1 MRYLLGLRVFL
12 FAINK
17 QMQSLGGSSPA
28 VVGGMEKFTT
38 GGVITPAEA
47 QAGGRKRRGAS
58 VKTLKKMLKKAGLK
72 TTGKK
77 AALTRRAKK
86 AHLKMKGGVELMP
99 GSTDASKE
107 QGKSDVDEA
116 LAENEFN
123 SDDKNAD
130 EGGRRRS
137 RKNGLV
143 KGVYRG
149 VTGVAK
155 GTLRSVGRVGRS
167 VFGRGRNGKKY

>member
-1 MRYLLGLRVFL
+1 MNAL
-12 FAINK
+12 A
-17 QMQSLGGSSPA
+17 GSSPA
-28 VVGGMEKFTT
+28 VVGGTEGFTT
-38 GGVITPAEA
+38 GGVITPA

-86 AHLKMKGGVELMP
+86 AHLKMGGAFDVERTEEEM
-99 GSTDASKE
+99 A
-107 QGKSDVDEA
+107 A
-116 LAENEFN
+116 LPADSAE
-123 SDDKNAD
+123 KQLAAD

-137 RKNGLV
+137 RRRNGLV

-155 GTLRSVGRVGRS
+155 GTLRSVGRVGKA
-167 VFGRGRNGKKY
+167 VFGRGRKGKKY

>member
-28 VVGGMEKFTT
+28 VVGGMEKFTAN
-38 GGVITPAEA
+38 GPITPA

-72 TTGKK
+72 TSGKK

-86 AHLKMKGGVELMP
+86 AHLKMGGALGVEN
-99 GSTDASKE
+99 E
-107 QGKSDVDEA
+107 QSIVGKALEEA
-116 LAENEFN
+116 PVFEEDKAAE
-123 SDDKNAD
+123 

-137 RKNGLV
+137 RRRNGLV

-167 VFGRGRNGKKY
+167 VFGRGRGKGGKMY